1 MRLPKLA
8 LAGITLVGMAA
19 TPALAQRTSDVGTPG
34 GSVHEVRHRGSAYGS
49 YRHGHHRGHQY
60 GRYKAHRGHHYSY
73 RGHYDGYRSHYY
85 GHRGRYY
92 APRGHFYLD
101 APYARHYGY
110 PYYGFR
116 YYAPYGA
123 YGFSFRW

>member
-19 TPALAQRTSDVGTPG
+19 TPALSQRTTDAGNPG
-34 GSVHEVRHRGSAYGS
+34 GSVHEVRHRGSAYRS
-49 YRHGHHRGHQY
+49 YRY
-60 GRYKAHRGHHYSY
+60 GRHRGHHYGRY
-73 RGHYDGYRSHYY
+73 RAHRGDYYGHRGHYY
-85 GHRGRYY
+85 GHRGRYS
-92 APRGHFYLD
+92 APRGRFYLD

-116 YYAPYGA
+116 YDYAPQGSH
-123 YGFSFRW
+123 GFSFRW